1 MKWMML
7 EIINPF
13 FPYAL
18 LFLRIIVAIIFFSS
32 GVSHVKRPSKRT
44 DLPPML
50 TVLLGLVEIIA
61 PVMIAVGIF
70 VQIGAMM
77 LIIVMLG
84 AIYKKIFVWNIGFYS
99 SDSLGWH
106 YDLLLLCA
114 NLVFLSG
121 GGRLIL
127 IG

>member
-1 MKWMML
+1 ML
-7 EIINPF
+7 DIIHPF

-18 LFLRIIVAIIFFSS
+18 LFLRLIVALIFFSS
-32 GVSHVKRPSKRT
+32 GIQHVRIPSNRT
-44 DLPPML
+44 DLSPKL
-50 TVLLGLVEIIA
+50 TLLLGAVEIIA
-61 PVMIAVGIF
+61 PIMIAFGIY

-84 AIYKKIFVWNIGFYS
+84 AIYKKIFVWKIDFYS

-121 GGRLIL
+121 GGPLVL